1 LARAAVSELRTARP
15 AESQEDLEDL
25 ETDLLAGF
33 VLARASAGLADVTI
47 RHDLMYLEQIR
58 AWLDRPLWTMQPADA
73 DRFFGEALRTAAPNT
88 KAAKASSLAIFF
100 RYLELRHR
108 VEVFHRTGHL
118 VESPL
123 DELNRPA
130 SSTDAALR
138 IPPSAAE
145 MLALFTGW
153 RGELATCRK
162 YATAARNYAA
172 ARLMTQL
179 GLRINELVRLD
190 LADVHWDLGAFGQL
204 HVRHGKGSRGRG
216 PKVRLVP
223 LINDARPMLQ
233 WYVEDVWSCFGRSP
247 NTPDAP
253 LFPSERKLPDG
264 GNGRADD
271 DTLRSALAAVTARHL
286 PAWTGRLTPHVLRH
300 YCASQLYLTGMDLLA
315 VQELL
320 GHEWVST
327 TMRYVHVSRDHVASA
342 WVAGQARAAD
352 RLRGLATSTPTGR

>member
-1 LARAAVSELRTARP
+1 VAPLPVSQLRAARP
-15 AESQEDLEDL
+15 AESAEELEDL

-33 VLARASAGLADVTI
+33 VLARASAGMADVTI

-58 AWLDRPLWTMQPADA
+58 TWLDRPLWTMQPADA
-73 DRFFGEALRTAAPNT
+73 DRFFGQALRTAAPNT
-88 KAAKASSLAIFF
+88 KAVKASALATFF

-118 VESPL
+118 VECPL

-130 SSTDAALR
+130 PSTEPTLR
-138 IPPSAAE
+138 VPPSAEE
-145 MLALFTGW
+145 MQVLFAGW
-153 RGELATCRK
+153 RAELVSCRK
-162 YATAARNYAA
+162 YVTAARNYAA
-172 ARLMTQL
+172 ARLMAL
-179 GLRINELVRLD
+179 VGLRINELIRLD

-223 LINDARPMLQ
+223 LINDARPVLQ
-233 WYVEDVWSCFGRSP
+233 WYVEDVWSCFGLEP
-247 NTPDAP
+247 DAPDAP
-253 LFPSERKLPDG
+253 LFPSERRLPCG
-264 GNGRADD
+264 GNGRAND
-271 DTLRSALAAVTARHL
+271 DTLREALAGVTARHL
-286 PAWTGRLTPHVLRH
+286 PGWAGRLSLHVLRH
-300 YCASQLYLTGMDLLA
+300 YCASQLYLAGMDLLA

-342 WVAGQARAAD
+342 WVTGQARAAD